1 MWEYTDKVKDHFMN
15 PRNVGLIENADGI
28 GEVGSIA
35 CGDALKLTFK
45 LDDEKKK
52 IDDAKFQ
59 TFGCASAI
67 ASSSALTEM
76 LIGLTLE
83 EASQITNDDIAD
95 YLGGLPKE
103 KMHCS
108 VMGRDALEKAIA
120 NYRGEA
126 EKIKE
131 GEIVCECFG
140 VTDIE
145 INKAVTENQLTSI
158 EDVTA
163 YTKAGGGCSNCHDK
177 IQSIIDSVLGIKK
190 VEEKKSRKLTT
201 IETIKLIEDVL
212 EKEIKPVLK
221 KDGGNIELIDLDG
234 AVVLVELR
242 GACANC
248 KTSQVTIKNFIENKI
263 QELVSPELTVREVS
277 HDENC
282 LC

>member
-15 PRNVGLIENADGI
+15 PRNVGVIEDADGI
-28 GEVGSIA
+28 GEVGSLA

-45 LDDEKKK
+45 LDETKK
-52 IDDAKFQ
+52 INDAKFQ

-76 LIGLTLE
+76 LKGLTVDD
-83 EASQITNDDIAD
+83 AAQITNDDIAQ

-120 NYRGEA
+120 HYRGIPYSKA
-126 EKIKE
+126 E
-131 GEIVCECFG
+131 GEIICECFG
-140 VTDIE
+140 VSDID
-145 INKAVTENQLTSI
+145 IQRAVSENHLVSI
-158 EDVTA
+158 EDVTDFV
-163 YTKAGGGCSNCHDK
+163 KAGGGCGKCHDK
-177 IQSIIDSVLGIKK
+177 IQEIIDSALGNEKPKK
-190 VEEKKSRKLTT
+190 KKQKQMT
-201 IETIKLIEDVL
+201 IIQKIRLIEDVL

-234 AVVLVELR
+234 HEVLIELR

-248 KTSQVTIKNFIENKI
+248 KTSQVTIKNLIESKI
-263 QELVSPELTVREVS
+263 QELVSSELTVKEVNK
-277 HDENC
+277 DENRIC
-282 LC
+282 